1 MRLAH
6 GGAALSD
13 DPQTLLRVADMEID
27 LLTRRVTRGA
37 RQLDLPP
44 RELRLLAFLAR
55 NVGKVLDRP
64 TLLDKVWDCHFDPRT
79 NVVESHISR
88 LRAKLNHGFEFDAIQ
103 TIRGTGYKFLA
114 PN

>member
-6 GGAALSD
+6 GGAALSE

-37 RQLDLPP
+37 RQLELPP

-55 NVGKVLDRP
+55 NVGQVLDRP

-88 LRAKLNHGFEFDAIQ
+88 LRAKIDRGFEVSLIH
-103 TIRGTGYKFLA
+103 TIRGAGYCIREPA
-114 PN
+114 